1 MSSEDKPVAYV
12 RPLYIPL
19 PSQDLT
25 ESGYLI
31 LRDGTTAT
39 IRIAKPADRQALQT
53 FVDRLSPESK
63 RHRFFSETAPS
74 PEIID
79 SLCDSSDPRS
89 TLTLI
94 VTRVWEGALRVI
106 AAGSYLAKDEHT
118 AEVAM
123 AVDDAF
129 HGKGLGTLLLERL
142 ALLAIRHGFTRLW
155 AVTHTDNLAMREV
168 FRESGYDVRETY
180 EGDDME
186 VELSVIPTET
196 SVTRSEVRD
205 RIGTTASLRPLFQPR
220 AVAVLGA
227 SRDPTRIGNKLVQ
240 ALVMN
245 RFQGPIYPV
254 NPKATEVAGL
264 PAYPSVIDVPGPV
277 DLAIIA
283 VPRDAVLAAVDQC
296 AAKGVRAVVV
306 ISAGFHSDNGFASA
320 DPAGDP
326 RKSARVPEGLQ
337 VQHDHV
343 SGGILF
349 PILEEIVRRYVRSV
363 PDADKG

>member
-1 MSSEDKPVAYV
+1 MPAAQV
-12 RPLYIPL
+12 RPLYIPP
-19 PSQDLT
+19 PSQNLT

-39 IRIAKPADRQALQT
+39 IRIAQPSDQQAMQT
-53 FVDRLSPESK
+53 FIDRLSPESK
-63 RHRFFSETAPS
+63 RHRFFSEAAPP
-74 PEIID
+74 PELID

-89 TLTLI
+89 KLTLI
-94 VTRVWEGALRVI
+94 VIRVWEGLLRII

-168 FRESGYDVRETY
+168 FRESGYDVRETF

-205 RIGTTASLRPLFQPR
+205 RIATTASLRPLFRPR

-227 SRDPTRIGNKLVQ
+227 SRDPAHIGNRLVQ
-240 ALVMN
+240 ALVTN
-245 RFQGPIYPV
+245 RFQGPIYPI

-264 PAYPSVIDVPGPV
+264 RAYPSV
-277 DLAIIA
+277 
-283 VPRDAVLAAVDQC
+283 RDAP
-296 AAKGVRAVVV
+296 G
-306 ISAGFHSDNGFASA
+306 
-320 DPAGDP
+320 
-326 RKSARVPEGLQ
+326 
-337 VQHDHV
+337 
-343 SGGILF
+343 
-349 PILEEIVRRYVRSV
+349 
-363 PDADKG
+363 